1 LKQTRGEWSRWSLS
15 DRPSPSDSL
24 NLLYLEL
31 NARFFADLLAESL
44 VLFINVKD
52 QLLDMIASD
61 RILVKESR
69 ADAEMQGLIALL
81 LSRALLEARSFAP
94 ESELDDFLLVIVA
107 GGLATDLNDSLHIA
121 SLCADEPP
129 CNLKLLVIVNLNV
142 EPAGIL
148 SVIILIIVRVG
159 TAAPC
164 NVYCSSCIGS

>member
-1 LKQTRGEWSRWSLS
+1 MKATWGEWSRWSLR
-15 DRPSPSDSL
+15 DRPSPSHSL

-31 NARFFADLLAESL
+31 NARLFADLLAESL

-52 QLLDMIASD
+52 QFLDMIASD
-61 RILVKESR
+61 CVLVKESR

-94 ESELDDFLLVIVA
+94 ESEFDDLLLVIVA
-107 GGLATDLNDSLHIA
+107 GALATDLNDSLHVA

-129 CNLKLLVIVNLNV
+129 RNLKLLVIVNLNV

-148 SVIILIIVRVG
+148 NVIILIIVRVA

-164 NVYCSSCIGS
+164 YVYCSSCIGS